1 MNQMNPTNPNPLPND
16 VVLSPPRPSYQ
27 QLNWDEEKRV
37 KAVANDRMSGIFLLL
52 VFLVC
57 TLMSEAVFRSGLK
70 IGTVVYFAAYTLLLY
85 PFMLRGGAKL
95 NWRAALLTLPIGLIS
110 LSYGLFDGNSTR
122 FITLPVLLVLCALQI
137 VYLVR
142 PDKKVLLDFSNLREL
157 LSVTL
162 CKPFRYI
169 TAPFE
174 VFSRKTGERKNP
186 VLLYILLGVLLA
198 CPLLLLF
205 LFLFAS
211 ADDQF
216 ASLAG
221 RVWSWV
227 HTNLFSLFADI
238 LLGVLLT
245 LFAAPLFIVCK
256 AKMNNKPRGEK
267 RPITLHTIILATAL
281 ILLLLLVL
289 LFSAIQFE
297 QLFLSRSWKLYEYAQ
312 QARGGFFQMTLAS
325 ALLFVIAACVIRLS
339 KKSGDRLPFA
349 ISIPTFLLCCCNLL
363 ILWSAAA
370 RMLDYIDAAGL
381 SQKRILT
388 LWLMALLAFST
399 LVVIAKI
406 LWLSLHAVR
415 WIGIA
420 TVCAVCLLSLLNIDR
435 IVAEDHLARNT
446 DQLDTYY
453 LSELSCS
460 AAPAVAKAYQETD
473 NPELKEQLR
482 CVLDNYQIALAHREN
497 LFSYTLD
504 QPEIQRA
511 LSVLQ
516 QTSSAD

>member
-1 MNQMNPTNPNPLPND
+1 
-16 VVLSPPRPSYQ
+16 
-27 QLNWDEEKRV
+27 
-37 KAVANDRMSGIFLLL
+37 
-52 VFLVC
+52 
-57 TLMSEAVFRSGLK
+57 
-70 IGTVVYFAAYTLLLY
+70 
-85 PFMLRGGAKL
+85 
-95 NWRAALLTLPIGLIS
+95 
-110 LSYGLFDGNSTR
+110 
-122 FITLPVLLVLCALQI
+122 
-137 VYLVR
+137 
-142 PDKKVLLDFSNLREL
+142 
-157 LSVTL
+157 
-162 CKPFRYI
+162 
-169 TAPFE
+169 
-174 VFSRKTGERKNP
+174 
-186 VLLYILLGVLLA
+186 
-198 CPLLLLF
+198 
-205 LFLFAS
+205 
-211 ADDQF
+211 
-216 ASLAG
+216 
-221 RVWSWV
+221 
-227 HTNLFSLFADI
+227 
-238 LLGVLLT
+238 
-245 LFAAPLFIVCK
+245 
-256 AKMNNKPRGEK
+256 
-267 RPITLHTIILATAL
+267 
-281 ILLLLLVL
+281 
-289 LFSAIQFE
+289 
-297 QLFLSRSWKLYEYAQ
+297 
-312 QARGGFFQMTLAS
+312 
-325 ALLFVIAACVIRLS
+325 
-339 KKSGDRLPFA
+339 
-349 ISIPTFLLCCCNLL
+349 
-363 ILWSAAA
+363 
-370 RMLDYIDAAGL
+370 MLDYIDAAGL